1 MKENTKETYL
11 TVKQLAEV
19 KGCTERYIQSC
30 INKGKIIAEVVT
42 GLSTG
47 RGGMEY
53 RIPLSKLEEKVQL
66 KFKRYSKRLQKE
78 KQKEAEQQQ
87 QIEIV
92 EEQQEKQSKSIDN
105 LTEAEKESALYW
117 RKMLENWQ
125 GFRDREED
133 KEKADTDFIKIVN
146 LQNKGLNL
154 SRRTLYRKW
163 NQFVME
169 GEAALADGRGKHG
182 NHSRKMT
189 REILDVFEFY
199 YLNQNKPSIK
209 QCMRETALYFKGQE
223 IEMPSY
229 STFKRSVD
237 DMPKTVKLYFREREK
252 VFIDKCAP
260 YIKRMYEDLESN
272 DIWVADN
279 HTFDV
284 MVEREGKPVRVYLTA
299 FMDVRSRKMMGWCVT
314 DAPCSDATIYA
325 LKKGCEKFGVPK
337 AIYTDNGREFL
348 FHDLGGNGFRKKR
361 KEGEELKLPSIL
373 DDLDIE
379 FRTALPR
386 NARGKGIERA
396 FYTVKEHFSKLFES
410 YTGGTILERPDKLKK
425 LVKQKNGLP
434 EINEFIQFV
443 DIYIEGWYNKQPHEG
458 SGMKGKCP
466 DEVFAEHLI
475 TQRILPKEKE
485 DLMFMRYA
493 KSNNGMLK
501 VGKNGVT
508 LTFYGKQLQ
517 YWSEEFWREH
527 FGKNVYVRYNPEDL
541 SSVRVYDKQKRLLC
555 IVPLK
560 QELSYTASKQEVKK
574 QQQENRSA
582 VKSVAKYQ
590 AKKEMEQ
597 KTAFSLLL
605 ESALQNTESTPLQP
619 KVTKP
624 IFYHEKEDKKDN
636 MAEVLAMPKAAGSE
650 YQIDWDIVINR
661 RKKLKETEGY

>member
-1 MKENTKETYL
+1 MMKEVYL
-11 TVKQLAEV
+11 TVKELAEL

-30 INKGKIIAEVVT
+30 INKGKIIAEVIT

-47 RGGMEY
+47 QGGMEY

-66 KFKRYSKRLQKE
+66 KFKRRSKRLQKE
-78 KQKEAEQQQ
+78 KEAEKSL
-87 QIEIV
+87 
-92 EEQQEKQSKSIDN
+92 EQAEEKQECKS
-105 LTEAEKESALYW
+105 LAGLSEAEKESAFFW
-117 RKMLENWQ
+117 RKTLESWQ
-125 GFRDREED
+125 SFRGKEED
-133 KEKADTDFIKIVN
+133 KEKADSDFIKIVN

-163 NQFVME
+163 NTYIME

-182 NHSRKMT
+182 KHSRKMT
-189 REILDVFEFY
+189 REILDVFEFF
-199 YLNQNKPSIK
+199 YLNENKPSIK
-209 QCMRETALYFKGQE
+209 QCMRETALYFKEQD
-223 IEMPSY
+223 ITMPSY
-229 STFKRSVD
+229 TTFKRSVD
-237 DMPKTVKLYFREREK
+237 HLPQTVKLYFREREK
-252 VFIDKCAP
+252 VFTDKCAP

-284 MVEREGKPVRVYLTA
+284 MVEKEGKPVRVYLTA
-299 FMDVRSRKMMGWCVT
+299 FMDVRSRKMTGWCVT

-325 LKKGCEKFGVPK
+325 LKKGCERFGVPK

-373 DDLDIE
+373 DDLGIE

-410 YTGGTILERPDKLKK
+410 YTGGTILERPDRLKK
-425 LVKQKNGLP
+425 LVKQKDGLP

-443 DIYIEGWYNKQPHEG
+443 DIYIEGWYNKQPHQG
-458 SGMKGKCP
+458 DGMKGKCP
-466 DEVFAEHLI
+466 DEVFAENMI
-475 TQRILPKEKE
+475 TKRVLPKDKA

-517 YWSEEFWREH
+517 YWNEELWKEH
-527 FGKNVYVRYNPEDL
+527 FGENVYVRYNPEDL
-541 SSVRVYDKQKRLLC
+541 SSVRVYDAQKRFLC
-555 IVPLK
+555 VVPCK
-560 QELSYTASKQEVKK
+560 EQGSYYDSKEKIKK
-574 QQQENRSA
+574 MQAENRSA
-582 VKSVAKYQ
+582 IKKVANYQ
-590 AKKEMEQ
+590 VKKEMEE
-597 KTAFSLLL
+597 KNAFSLLFQ
-605 ESALQNTESTPLQP
+605 SALEHTESTPLHP
-619 KVTKP
+619 KIAEP
-624 IFYHEKEDKKDN
+624 IFYQEEIKKRDGF
-636 MAEVLAMPKAAGSE
+636 AEVVEMPKAVGNE
-650 YQIDWDIVINR
+650 YQIDWKVVNNR
-661 RKKLKETEGY
+661 LKKVKETEGY